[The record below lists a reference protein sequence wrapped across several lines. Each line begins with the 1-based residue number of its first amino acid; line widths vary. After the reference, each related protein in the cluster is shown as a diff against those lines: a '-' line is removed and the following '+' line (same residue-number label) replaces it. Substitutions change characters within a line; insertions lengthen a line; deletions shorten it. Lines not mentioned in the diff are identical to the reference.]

1 VVLCLSVV
9 FAGIIFIRSFAQAAF
24 ASDAVGSNLFG
35 ALVGGL
41 LESMSFWLG
50 MKSLTVLALCLYA
63 GSALALRTQTR
74 ALRAGVTAAN
84 AAD

>member
-1 VVLCLSVV
+1 VV

-24 ASDAVGSNLFG
+24 TSDALGSNLFG

-41 LESMSFWLG
+41 LESLSFWFG
-50 MKSLTVLALCLYA
+50 MKSLIVLALGLYL
-63 GSALALRTQTR
+63 GSAV
-74 ALRAGVTAAN
+74 ALRARSLVVGVPAPS